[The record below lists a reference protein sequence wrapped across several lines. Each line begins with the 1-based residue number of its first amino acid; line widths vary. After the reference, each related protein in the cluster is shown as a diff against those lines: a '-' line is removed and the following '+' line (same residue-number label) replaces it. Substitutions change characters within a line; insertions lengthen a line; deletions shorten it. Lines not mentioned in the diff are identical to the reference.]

1 MDVHVDADVTQA
13 AAPGIAIPVVIPVV
27 IPVDVIL
34 EAGHIG
40 RDLMMD
46 IQ

>member
-13 AAPGIAIPVVIPVV
+13 AAPGIAIPVVIPV
-27 IPVDVIL
+27 DVIL